1 MLAVRHKHAV
11 ASLPG
16 GGAVVLG
23 GSDERD
29 GRGVYDSVEVY
40 DPATRTFSAAGKMA
54 AARYKFAEAVVVL
67 DDARVLVRCGAA
79 RPEVLDPATRELRPV
94 DHDLGAG
101 GASPR
106 RRRSGDGSVLVA
118 GGYDSRI
125 ELTAAAWVVTV
136 A

>member
-1 MLAVRHKHAV
+1 
-11 ASLPG
+11 
-16 GGAVVLG
+16 
-23 GSDERD
+23 
-29 GRGVYDSVEVY
+29 
-40 DPATRTFSAAGKMA
+40 MA

-67 DDARVLVRCGAA
+67 DDARVLVAGGAA
-79 RPEVLDPATRELRPV
+79 GPEVLDPATRELRPV

-101 GASPR
+101 WSFSTATSL
-106 RRRSGDGSVLVA
+106 GDGSVLVA